1 MPRRGTEATL
11 NPGPRNLKT
20 TNPTSSASR
29 AVWCATQPRCRR
41 CSIVA
46 SICTCPE
53 TGAESQASPCS
64 AIDHSQGAGLWVVLA
79 RTGASTPSVTLL

>member
-11 NPGPRNLKT
+11 NPGPRNPNT

-53 TGAESQASPCS
+53 TSMESQASPCS
-64 AIDHSQGAGLWVVLA
+64 AIDSSHGAGMWFVPAKWVPV
-79 RTGASTPSVTLL
+79 RHQ